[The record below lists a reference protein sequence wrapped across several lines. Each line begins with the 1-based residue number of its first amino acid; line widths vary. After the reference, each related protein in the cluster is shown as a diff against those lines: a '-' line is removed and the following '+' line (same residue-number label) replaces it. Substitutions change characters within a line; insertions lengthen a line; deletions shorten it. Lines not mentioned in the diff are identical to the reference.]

1 LFSLTENLPRRTS
14 PAEFVSI
21 VRDKAKLRKIMGICS
36 STQARCADQGE
47 DADRIR
53 EDMEASLLEVAAE
66 GDSGA
71 VKIGAVTPAVE
82 KKVERSRSITE
93 ERTALELTW
102 GLKGLDDLTKGLFG
116 GELTVISGE
125 SGGGKTI
132 EAMQITLENAREGTP
147 CAWFS
152 MEMSKEKIVQ
162 RCYPA
167 LSNILTA
174 DMMRDPRLM
183 NLHTHVPEM
192 KKMSAEVNQL
202 PIWIDDTSP
211 LHINKLVA
219 RTRMMRRKHGIRLF
233 VCDYLQLIQHSCK
246 TEIDGI
252 RDIVFKL
259 RDLVKSEPTIHII
272 LLSQYSKAD
281 GFSKT
286 RKRTKGDLYGGSAI
300 HHAAQNVVLIKVE
313 DPEDKEPN
321 AYLDVEFRI
330 DKQRDGRVG
339 KVPCMLDRSH
349 LRFMHPQPALR

>member
-1 LFSLTENLPRRTS
+1 
-14 PAEFVSI
+14 
-21 VRDKAKLRKIMGICS
+21 M
-36 STQARCADQGE
+36 
-47 DADRIR
+47 
-53 EDMEASLLEVAAE
+53 
-66 GDSGA
+66 
-71 VKIGAVTPAVE
+71 
-82 KKVERSRSITE
+82 
-93 ERTALELTW
+93 
-102 GLKGLDDLTKGLFG
+102 TKGLFG
-116 GELTVISGE
+116 GELTVVSGE
-125 SGGGKTI
+125 SGGGKTLS
-132 EAMQITLENAREGTP
+132 AMQITLENAREGTP
-147 CAWFS
+147 CGWFS

-192 KKMSAEVNQL
+192 QKMSAEVNQL

-233 VCDYLQLIQHSCK
+233 ICDYLQLIQHSGR
-246 TEIDGI
+246 TEVDGI
-252 RDIVFKL
+252 REVVFKL